1 MPGNTTQKK
10 EALCC
15 ERGSNRHATVTRM
28 DRHSNGGLLM
38 RLSIACPDALR
49 SDANNLAMVLGY
61 GPADAETYV
70 ALNWQ
75 DAGGNLYACASLTVS
90 DTFTTAAQSPL
101 QRPSWDTDNIID
113 MDAARRAQAALVFSL
128 TPVTAMPDKL
138 TACAG
143 DDALATL
150 AAMGLTQVE
159 VDL

>member
-1 MPGNTTQKK
+1 
-10 EALCC
+10 
-15 ERGSNRHATVTRM
+15 
-28 DRHSNGGLLM
+28 M
-38 RLSIACPDALR
+38 RLTIACPATLR

-61 GPADAETYV
+61 GPDDALTYV

-90 DTFTTAAQSPL
+90 DTFTTAAQSGL
-101 QRPSWDTDNIID
+101 QRPSWDVDNIID

-143 DDALATL
+143 DDALAVL

-159 VDL
+159 ADVGVYV

>member
-1 MPGNTTQKK
+1 
-10 EALCC
+10 
-15 ERGSNRHATVTRM
+15 
-28 DRHSNGGLLM
+28 M
-38 RLSIACPDALR
+38 RLTIACPEALR
-49 SDANNLAMVLGY
+49 DDANNLAMVLGY
-61 GPADAETYV
+61 RPDDAETYV
-70 ALNWQ
+70 GLNWQ

-90 DTFTTAAQSPL
+90 DTFTTTAQSGL

-138 TACAG
+138 TACVG

-159 VDL
+159 VDI